1 MSDGHGR
8 TPGTDRDAPFQV
20 ARPAGTG
27 VPQSGIQL
35 QHQARKEQQTQVMKE
50 EIDMLRD
57 QLDKLRPDLGR
68 QNSLFSSG
76 CSVAIACI
84 LQLAAFAVSGI
95 DWRTPTWGTA
105 TTFLILAV
113 SIIVAAYAKIC
124 KTDSKD
130 TFAGQKDSMRKILD
144 RIFPETT
151 VGAAAPDDTPTLT
164 PATHWWQRFFRKLAG
179 IK

>member
-1 MSDGHGR
+1 MNES
-8 TPGTDRDAPFQV
+8 
-20 ARPAGTG
+20 PAGSFDIEKPSG
-27 VPQSGIQL
+27 RPSSQSGL
-35 QHQARKEQQTQVMKE
+35 TWEDQARKELQTQVMKE

-84 LQLAAFAVSGI
+84 LQIAAFIASGT
-95 DWRTPTWGTA
+95 DWSKPSWGTA
-105 TTFLILAV
+105 TTLLILAV
-113 SIIVAAYAKIC
+113 AVIVAVYAKIC
-124 KTDSKD
+124 KTDSED

-144 RIFPETT
+144 RIFPATVDDATT
-151 VGAAAPDDTPTLT
+151 PSDTPTLT
-164 PATHWWQRFFRKLAG
+164 PAAHWWQRLFRQLAG